1 LQAAVK
7 NHQRCCSSLVSTCQ
21 LFTTPAAVFQLEE
34 SCGSGKLGV
43 SSTSAPSSLC
53 GGLRASAG
61 DASR

>member
-34 SCGSGKLGV
+34 SCGSGKV